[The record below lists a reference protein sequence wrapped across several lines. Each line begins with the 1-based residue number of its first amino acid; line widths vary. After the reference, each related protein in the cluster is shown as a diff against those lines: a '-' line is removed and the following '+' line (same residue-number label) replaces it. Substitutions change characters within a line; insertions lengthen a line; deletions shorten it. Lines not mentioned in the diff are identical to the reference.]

1 MVHKNFTLSLLQLYK
16 HEPISV
22 IFGPQCGISFLKLT
36 VSPVVFDQ
44 NCLSAATEEIIVFN
58 RSLVVC
64 IS

>member
-16 HEPISV
+16 HEPVSI
-22 IFGPQCGISFLKLT
+22 IFAPPCGISFLKLT
-36 VSPVVFDQ
+36 GSLVVFDQ
-44 NCLSAATEEIIVFN
+44 NFLSAATEEIIVFN